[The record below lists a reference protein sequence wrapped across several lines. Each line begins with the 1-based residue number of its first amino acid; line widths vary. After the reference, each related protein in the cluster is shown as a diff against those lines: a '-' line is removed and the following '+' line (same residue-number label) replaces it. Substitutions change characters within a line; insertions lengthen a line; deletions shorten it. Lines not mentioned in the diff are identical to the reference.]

1 MTYTFD
7 GPSKTII
14 LASGASALEVSD
26 LYSRWKDWVATGDN
40 TKYLPAFDVV
50 GGNPTIGSNSISSY
64 FFLLNGWKIRP
75 HEADHTLTV
84 NGILVAEGNA
94 DPFTDTIGNYRVR
107 IVQVVPL
114 QAETITVYSEGA
126 ADPSAIA
133 DAVWKTPLSAQTAP
147 NTFGWFVK
155 KILTVAKFIGLR

>member
-1 MTYTFD
+1 MAYTFD

-14 LASGASALEVSD
+14 LASGASAFEVRD
-26 LYSRWKDWVATGDN
+26 CYSRWKEWVMLSDN
-40 TKYLPAFDVV
+40 SKYLPAFDVV
-50 GGNPTIGSNSISSY
+50 GGNPTVGSNSISSY

-84 NGILVAEGNA
+84 TGILIADGGA
-94 DPFTDTIGNYRVR
+94 DPFTDTIGNFRVR

-114 QAETITVYSEGA
+114 QAESITVYSEGA
-126 ADPSAIA
+126 ADPALIA
-133 DAVWKTPLSAQTAP
+133 DAVWKAPLSTQTTP